1 MGLLDKCRALGYS
14 RSSEL
19 MADVR
24 MLEGKCKQAVS
35 RWGGDP
41 DTGGGFGGGAGR
53 VVVRAMDTL
62 AANMESMLARSRE
75 EVRGRGRRC
84 VFQELKQHSHTNVKR
99 MVFSHSSTLTL
110 PTPSPRDREVTV
122 MSTLLRFH

>member
-14 RSSEL
+14 RSAEL

-24 MLEGKCKQAVS
+24 NLQGKCRQAVS

-41 DTGGGFGGGAGR
+41 ETGGGFGAGAGR

-75 EVRGRGRRC
+75 EVCTRRVGRRIRADNH
-84 VFQELKQHSHTNVKR
+84 VAVAKNRS
-99 MVFSHSSTLTL
+99 
-110 PTPSPRDREVTV
+110 REC
-122 MSTLLRFH
+122 RHY